1 MSKLINFYDLKEAKE
16 MREASHNP
24 HFDKNDTDLPARVC
38 IVGASGS
45 GKTTSLLNFL
55 LISPNTFGWIT
66 IVTKQSVPLYEFL
79 DKKLKSKGIRVFAFL
94 PFYGWF
100 SRYPAISAVDC
111 FSRHGTHT
119 VSPYN
124 QP

>member
-1 MSKLINFYDLKEAKE
+1 MSKLVNFYSLKEVQE

-55 LISPNTFGWIT
+55 LISPNTFGHIT
-66 IVTKQSVPLYEFL
+66 IVTKQSEPLNEYL
-79 DKKLKSKGIRVFAFL
+79 DKKLKSKGIT
-94 PFYGWF
+94 
-100 SRYPAISAVDC
+100 ISLVISQTRIC
-111 FSRHGTHT
+111 RIF
-119 VSPYN
+119 
-124 QP
+124 